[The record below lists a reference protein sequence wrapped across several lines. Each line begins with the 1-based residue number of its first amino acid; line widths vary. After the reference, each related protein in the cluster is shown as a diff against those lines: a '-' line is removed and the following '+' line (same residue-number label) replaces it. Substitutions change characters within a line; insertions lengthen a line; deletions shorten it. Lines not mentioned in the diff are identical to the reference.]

1 MSARLEKNKQTA
13 MEFYAM
19 AFNDGKPAEAIK
31 RFVGDRYTQHN
42 PMVADGKQP
51 FIDYFNRM
59 ADEYPN
65 KHVHFK
71 RAIAEDDCVVLHTFQ
86 EWPGDDDYAT
96 IDIFGFD
103 GNGKIIEHW
112 DVLQIV
118 PKESANNNT
127 MF

>member
-1 MSARLEKNKQTA
+1 MSDRLEKNRQTA

-31 RFVGDRYTQHN
+31 RFVGARYTQHN

-51 FIDYFNRM
+51 FIDYFNKM
-59 ADEYPN
+59 ASEYPN
-65 KHVHFK
+65 KQVHFK
-71 RAIAEDDCVVLHTFQ
+71 RAIAEDNYVVLHTYQ
-86 EWPGDDDYAT
+86 EWLGDEDYAT

-103 GNGKIIEHW
+103 ANGKIIEHW